1 MSGRGAGFRPAKVVS
16 VLVTGEDTGA
26 SMRVAEKALEAN
38 YVIVFPT
45 EKYWCQWDE
54 CKSVVAA

>member
-1 MSGRGAGFRPAKVVS
+1 MSGRGAGSRPAKVVF
-16 VLVTGEDTGA
+16 VLLTGEDTGA

-45 EKYWCQWDE
+45 EKCTGASGMNV
-54 CKSVVAA
+54 KAS